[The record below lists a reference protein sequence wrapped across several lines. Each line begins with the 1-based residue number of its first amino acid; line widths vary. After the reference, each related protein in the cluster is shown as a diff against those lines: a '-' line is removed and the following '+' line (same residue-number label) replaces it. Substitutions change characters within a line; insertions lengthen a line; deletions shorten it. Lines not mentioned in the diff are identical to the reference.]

1 MPSVAVPGMRYDLYD
16 GRMPIEI
23 ELGHERLVY
32 PDVFEFLADD
42 SAGHIPAGAMI
53 ITYTP
58 R

>member
-1 MPSVAVPGMRYDLYD
+1 MRYDLYD